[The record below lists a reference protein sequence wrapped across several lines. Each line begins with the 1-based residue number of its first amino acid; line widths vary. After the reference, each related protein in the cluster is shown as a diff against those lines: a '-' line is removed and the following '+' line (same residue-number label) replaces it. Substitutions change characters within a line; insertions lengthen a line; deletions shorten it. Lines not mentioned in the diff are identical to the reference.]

1 MTTHKGMATANAV
14 SAEDLAVIADCYR
27 RIQRI
32 HSNLNHASPQ
42 HIPLMA
48 ATATLRACWADLSG
62 ATILAGW
69 SYPDSGVTQDGL
81 APGADRSGKPPEKSF
96 MKRIGT
102 DDWKTDS

>member
-1 MTTHKGMATANAV
+1 MTRHKGAASATAV
-14 SAEDLAVIADCYR
+14 TAEDLAVIVDCYR

-32 HSNLNHASPQ
+32 MANLNHASPQ

-81 APGADRSGKPPEKSF
+81 APGADRSGNPREKTT
-96 MKRIGT
+96 MRRIGT
-102 DDWKTDS
+102 DDWKDA

>member
-1 MTTHKGMATANAV
+1 MSRHKGTATATAV
-14 SAEDLAVIADCYR
+14 SAEDLAVVVDCYR

-32 HSNLNHASPQ
+32 HANLNHASPQ

-48 ATATLRACWADLSG
+48 ASATLRACWADLSG

-81 APGADRSGKPPEKSF
+81 APGADRSGKVPEKTT
-96 MKRIGT
+96 MRRIGT
-102 DDWKTDS
+102 ADWNNA